1 MRTDAEGAEPSG
13 GPSRLLRAY
22 AVTGG
27 RTRPRHAELEL
38 ESLVSTTELGVRSAT
53 TLEMERGAIALLCM
67 RVLSIAEVSAHL
79 DLALGVT
86 RVLVGD
92 MAAEGLLSVNRPA
105 DPAAAPDVALLERVL
120 LGLRALSPLPP
131 GT

>member
-1 MRTDAEGAEPSG
+1 MRSPDAEGAEPSG

-27 RTRPRHAELEL
+27 RTQPRHGDLEL
-38 ESLVSTTELGVRSAT
+38 ESLVSTTELGARSAAR
-53 TLEMERGAIALLCM
+53 LGMECGAIAQLCM
-67 RVLSIAEVSAHL
+67 TMLSIAEVSAYL

-105 DPAAAPDVALLERVL
+105 HPAAAPDVALLRRVL
-120 LGLRALSPLPP
+120 LGLRAL
-131 GT
+131 

>member
-1 MRTDAEGAEPSG
+1 MRTPDADGSHPGG

-27 RTRPRHAELEL
+27 RTRPRHADLEL
-38 ESLVSTTELGVRSAT
+38 ESLVSTTELGARSAT
-53 TLEMERGAIALLCM
+53 VLGMERGAIAQLCTE
-67 RVLSIAEVSAHL
+67 VLSIAEVSAHL

-86 RVLVGD
+86 RVLVAD

-105 DPAAAPDVALLERVL
+105 AAKDEPDLDLLQRVL
-120 LGLRALSPLPP
+120 HGLRAI
-131 GT
+131 

>member
-1 MRTDAEGAEPSG
+1 MRTPDADGSHPSG

-27 RTRPRHAELEL
+27 RTRPRDPDLEL
-38 ESLVSTTELGVRSAT
+38 ESLVSTTEFGARNAAVLG
-53 TLEMERGAIALLCM
+53 MERQAITQLCTE
-67 RVLSIAEVSAHL
+67 VLSIAEVSAYL
-79 DLALGVT
+79 DLPLGVT

-105 DPAAAPDVALLERVL
+105 GATDQPDLDLLERVL
-120 LGLRALSPLPP
+120 HGLRAM
-131 GT
+131 

>member
-1 MRTDAEGAEPSG
+1 MPTPDAGGSHPSG

-27 RTRPRHAELEL
+27 RTRPRHTELEL
-38 ESLVSTTELGVRSAT
+38 ESLVAT
-53 TLEMERGAIALLCM
+53 TALGDGEATRLSLERRAIAQLCR

-79 DLALGVT
+79 DLPLGVT

-92 MAAEGLLSVNRPA
+92 MAAEGLVSVHRPGR
-105 DPAAAPDVALLERVL
+105 PDAGPDLALLQRVL
-120 LGLRALSPLPP
+120 AGLRAI
-131 GT
+131 

>member
-1 MRTDAEGAEPSG
+1 MRTLDAGGTYLSG

-27 RTRPRHAELEL
+27 RTRPHHADLEL
-38 ESLVSTTELGVRSAT
+38 ESLVSTTDLGARRAT
-53 TLEMERGAIALLCM
+53 RLGMEHRAIAQLCM
-67 RVLSIAEVSAHL
+67 TMLSIAEVSAHL

-92 MAAEGLLSVNRPA
+92 MAADGLLAVNRPEISRKG
-105 DPAAAPDVALLERVL
+105 PDVALLKRVL
-120 LGLRALSPLPP
+120 HGLR
-131 GT
+131 GI